1 MAKRKARRLPI
12 GASYSLLTARP
23 ESKTSGRVVGGGRN
37 WACENWKS
45 HKLLQI
51 MNVTFG
57 FDLDAMNLAMD
68 SGPSSS
74 WQYQQQAID
83 AEIKSLEE
91 SLRALRQ
98 RRNTLS
104 PISSL
109 PAEVIAA
116 IFLLARLPDE
126 RGRPDIRVAH
136 VCRRWREIVLDHPV
150 FWSHVNITAIGP
162 AGVTEM
168 LARAKMAP
176 LYLEATIP
184 PIYETYRWEDAGF
197 VAFQKVLQA
206 HISHIYRLRISVGSS
221 QESNLQRTLE
231 GLISPAPTLEHLSL
245 SVKGW
250 EEPPLRVS
258 VPDTL
263 FDSTTPKLSF
273 LELSNC
279 DISWKSP
286 LLKGLKH
293 LETIRLFEI
302 VRPNLT
308 DWLDTLDE
316 MPQLKKLLIH
326 SASPS
331 AAFVPFSHAE
341 RTVTLPSLVH
351 LDISAPWY
359 DCTLALAHLVL
370 PSLTSL
376 HVTASSGQPTARKL
390 RKLLQ
395 YVAQHAHGPQD
406 TEPLQSMTIDSKRRR
421 LDILAWSAFNI
432 NDAETDAT
440 LSERLALSVTCTDP
454 NLNVLD
460 DFVRILDAAMTALPL
475 DNLVTFTS
483 GGSTRIGPDAEF
495 WRLHEPR
502 WPLLKHLHLG
512 RLPARR
518 LREMLLQ
525 DNGGLERPLFP
536 SLTRLELI
544 YCALSARRTQ
554 RLCDVLMNRVEQ
566 GVPLEVLDLRSCP
579 ATSLA
584 VQLLSEI
591 VVDVWAPEGLK
602 LQATEGRMD
611 LTWDGAR
618 GPFARDDDFVLDDND
633 SRRELY
639 WDDVIC

>member
-1 MAKRKARRLPI
+1 
-12 GASYSLLTARP
+12 
-23 ESKTSGRVVGGGRN
+23 
-37 WACENWKS
+37 
-45 HKLLQI
+45 
-51 MNVTFG
+51 
-57 FDLDAMNLAMD
+57 MNLAMD
-68 SGPSSS
+68 SGSGRS

-109 PAEVIAA
+109 PAEIIAG

-126 RGRPDIRVAH
+126 RGRPDLRVSQ
-136 VCRRWREIVLDHPV
+136 VCRRWREIVLDYPV
-150 FWSHVNITAIGP
+150 FWSHVDVTAIGP
-162 AGVTEM
+162 AGMTMM

-176 LYLEATIP
+176 LDLEANIP
-184 PIYETYRWEDAGF
+184 GYYTYRWDDAGF
-197 VAFQKVLQA
+197 LAFQKVLQA
-206 HISHIYRLRISVGSS
+206 HISHIYRLRISAKSS
-221 QESNLQRTLE
+221 HLQRTLE

-245 SVKGW
+245 SFDKIY
-250 EEPPLRVS
+250 EEPS
-258 VPDTL
+258 FQAYVPDNL

-293 LETIRLFEI
+293 LETIRLSEI

-331 AAFVPFSHAE
+331 AALIPFSHAE

-359 DCTLALAHLVL
+359 DCALALGHLIL

-376 HVTASSGQPTARKL
+376 RVTASSGQPTVRKL
-390 RKLLQ
+390 RKLFP
-395 YVAQHAHGPQD
+395 YVAQHTHGPQD
-406 TEPLQSMTIDSKRRR
+406 TEPLQSMTIDSEKRR
-421 LDILAWSAFNI
+421 LDIRVWSAFNI
-432 NDAETDAT
+432 NDAETDAR
-440 LSERLALSVTCTDP
+440 LSERLALSVTCTDR

-460 DFVRILDAAMTALPL
+460 DLVRILDAAMTALPL

-483 GGSTRIGPDAEF
+483 RGSTRIGPDEEF

-512 RLPARR
+512 SLPARR
-518 LREMLLQ
+518 LREMLLK
-525 DNGGLERPLFP
+525 DNGGRERLLFP
-536 SLTRLELI
+536 SLTRLELFN
-544 YCALSARRTQ
+544 YALSARRTQ

-579 ATSLA
+579 VTTRLA

-591 VVDVWAPEGLK
+591 VVDVWAPEGLQ
-602 LQATEGRMD
+602 LQATEGRISRGTRIVVPSLVMIISLVMMILETNFIGRIIFASQIQSRD
-611 LTWDGAR
+611 SFWD
-618 GPFARDDDFVLDDND
+618 
-633 SRRELY
+633 
-639 WDDVIC
+639 